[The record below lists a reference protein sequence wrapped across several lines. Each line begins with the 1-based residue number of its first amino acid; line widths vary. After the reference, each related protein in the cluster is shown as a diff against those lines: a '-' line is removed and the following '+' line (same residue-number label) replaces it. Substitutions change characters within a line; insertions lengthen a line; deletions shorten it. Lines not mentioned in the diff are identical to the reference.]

1 MFDTRVAEKYGI
13 PCAVFI
19 HNIYFWI
26 TKNEANGKHFHNGRY
41 WTYNSLTALEKLFPY
56 MSRGQIRTVIRK
68 GEESGAIIRGN
79 FNKEGYDRTNW
90 FTLSDEAIKMLGPT
104 SSCVET
110 NTSYAEI
117 DTACA
122 EFSTTIPDINTDS
135 KPDIPP
141 ISPKGEDDGFNTFW
155 KAYPR
160 KTSKATALKSWQ
172 KIKPDDELQK
182 TILSALEQH
191 KKTEQWLRDKG
202 QFIPHPATWL
212 NQSRWLDELEFDIH
226 QTKTTE
232 KPRKFERKEVDGE
245 IVEIEVFDD

>member
-1 MFDTRVAEKYGI
+1 MEYSFNVEVATKYGVNES
-13 PCAVFI
+13 VFI
-19 HNIYFWI
+19 HNIYWWMV
-26 TKNEANGKHFHNGRY
+26 KNKANDKHFYDGRY
-41 WTYNSLTALEKLFPY
+41 WTYNSMKAFTELFPFW
-56 MSRGQIRTVIRK
+56 SVDQIRRIIRK
-68 GEESGAIIRGN
+68 LSESGALKIGN
-79 FNKEGYDRTNW
+79 YNKASFDRTQW
-90 FTLSDEAIKMLGPT
+90 YSLSDEVLEMFT
-104 SSCVET
+104 SHKHQMQVAKFPNASGET
-110 NTSYAEI
+110 
-117 DTACA
+117 TAP
-122 EFSTTIPDINTDS
+122 IPDINTDS
-135 KPDIPP
+135 KPYIPP

-160 KTSKATALKSWQ
+160 KIAKANALKSWK

-232 KPRKFERKEVDGE
+232 KPRRFERKEVDGE
-245 IVEIEVFDD
+245 IVEIEVFD